1 LLHRAKIRIET
12 LSGVKTGRRAVLVF
26 LKREKSSDLFTEES
40 KMKAMETLACALPAA
55 KAVTSDS

>member
-1 LLHRAKIRIET
+1 V
-12 LSGVKTGRRAVLVF
+12 SVF

-55 KAVTSDS
+55 KAVTSDFSVLLNQWL

>member
-1 LLHRAKIRIET
+1 MKWIEVETYFT
-12 LSGVKTGRRAVLVF
+12 LVAGQTSVLVF